1 MHPGIPFERYA
12 DDIICHCRTEREAQA
27 LWQRLHGR
35 FAECGLALHPQK
47 TKLVYCKDTNRKG
60 DYPIVT
66 FDFLGYRFQP
76 RLAKWRGGL
85 FGVSFLPAARPKALT
100 AMRREIR
107 GWGLQRRSDQ
117 SLVDLARR
125 FNPVIRGWINYF
137 SHFYKSALYPT
148 LRRLDAHLV
157 RWARRKYKR
166 FRYRPRD
173 ARAWLA
179 RVARAEPNLFAHWR
193 LLYGNG

>member
-1 MHPGIPFERYA
+1 M
-12 DDIICHCRTEREAQA
+12 
-27 LWQRLHGR
+27 
-35 FAECGLALHPQK
+35 ALHPQK

-60 DYPIVT
+60 DYPDVT

-85 FGVSFLPAARPKALT
+85 FGVSFLPAARPKALQ

-117 SLVDLARR
+117 SLEQLAQRY
-125 FNPVIRGWINYF
+125 NPVLRGWINYF
-137 SHFYKSALYPT
+137 SHFYKSALVPT
-148 LRRLDAHLV
+148 LRRLDADLV

-166 FRYRPRD
+166 FRQRPRQ
-173 ARAWLA
+173 ARIWLA
-179 RVARAEPNLFAHWR
+179 RLARTQPNLFAHWQ
-193 LLYGNG
+193 LLRGNG